1 MGAAIIIIGIILMV
15 VIHEMG
21 HFVAAKFFNMKAT
34 EAFWGFGP
42 KLWSTTRGETE
53 YGVKALP
60 LGGYVRIVGMNP
72 LEEVDP
78 EEEHRTYRAK
88 PFYQKAIVVL
98 AGITSHFVIAFILFL
113 IVVFAYGSSSVGE
126 YNQERIVESVTAVLA
141 TPNAEGDDAK
151 PIRVLRN
158 DEVIAVDGVPIADV
172 DPNVTK
178 PEGTISVIRLLRDDI
193 VTEIET
199 TDIVRPSPARIA
211 GIQPGDELL
220 EFDGETVA
228 TWEEFVR
235 IAHRNPGQSVD
246 VVVGRDGER
255 VSYTVP
261 LTTNVLSNGDEVG
274 FFGVSPVLTDIE
286 LGFFA
291 KLGLTVETLWTS
303 ILAAFAGLWA
313 LITNIGSIVSE
324 AFNPQDGALNTAR
337 PISVIGL
344 VRLAGPVESSL
355 TLLAFVNVFVG
366 VLNVI
371 PLYPLDGGHFAVA
384 TYEKIRGRPVD
395 IRPLLPVAA
404 TVFLF
409 LVVLGVFSIVLDIVN
424 PIRF

>member
-34 EAFWGFGP
+34 KAFWGFGP
-42 KLWSTTRGETE
+42 KLWSMQKGETE
-53 YGVKALP
+53 YGIKALP

-72 LEEVDP
+72 LEEIDP

-98 AGITSHFVIAFILFL
+98 AGITSHFVIAFILFT
-113 IVVFAYGSSSVGE
+113 IVIFGYGSSAVGE
-126 YNQERIVESVTAVLA
+126 FVREPVVESVTQVLA
-141 TPNAEGDDAK
+141 TPNAPESDEIG
-151 PIRVLRN
+151 IRLLN
-158 DEVIAVDGVPIADV
+158 ADEVIAVDGIEITAI
-172 DPNVTK
+172 DPNTTR
-178 PEGTISVIRLLRDDI
+178 PRGEISVVQVLRDGEI
-193 VTEIET
+193 VEIET

-211 GIQPGDELL
+211 GVAPDDRIV
-220 EFDGETVA
+220 EFGGVTIG
-228 TWEEFVR
+228 TWEDFVAV
-235 IAHRNPGQSVD
+235 AHANAGNAIP
-246 VVVGRDGER
+246 VVLDRGGEL
-255 VSYTVP
+255 VELMVP
-261 LTTNVLSNGDEVG
+261 LTINVLSDGTEVG
-274 FFGVSPVLTDIE
+274 FFGVSPILADLD
-286 LGFFA
+286 LGFLQ
-291 KLGLTVETLWTS
+291 KIGLTFSTLWTS
-303 ILAAFAGLWA
+303 ILGAFVGLWS
-313 LITNIGSIVSE
+313 LVSNVGSIVGE
-324 AFNPQDGALNTAR
+324 VFNPTVGEINAAR

-344 VRLAGPVESSL
+344 VRLAGPVEQSL
-355 TLLAFVNVFVG
+355 ALLAFVNVFVG

-384 TYEKIRGRPVD
+384 TYEKLRGRPAD

-409 LVVLGVFSIVLDIVN
+409 LIVIGVLGIVLDITN

>member
-21 HFVAAKFFNMKAT
+21 HFLAAKFFDMKAT

-42 KLWSTTRGETE
+42 KLWSVKKGETE

-88 PFYQKAIVVL
+88 PFHQKAVVVL
-98 AGITSHFVIAFILFL
+98 AGITSHFVIGFALFL
-113 IVVFAYGSSSVGE
+113 VVVFMYGSSAVGE
-126 YNQERIVESVTAVLA
+126 TEQLRVVEAVTQVLA
-141 TPNAEGDDAK
+141 TPNADEEDAV
-151 PIRVLRN
+151 PIRVLR
-158 DEVIAVDGVPIADV
+158 DDGVVAVDGVPITEI
-172 DPNVTK
+172 DPNTTK
-178 PEGTISVIRLLRDDI
+178 PRGQISVVTVQRDGELID
-193 VTEIET
+193 IET
-199 TDIVRPSPARIA
+199 TDVVRPSPARIA
-211 GIQPGDELL
+211 GIRPGDELV
-220 EFDGETVA
+220 EFGGVRVDTWLDFVEVAHDNPGETV
-228 TWEEFVR
+228 
-235 IAHRNPGQSVD
+235 D
-246 VVVGRDGER
+246 VVMLRDGEL
-255 VSYTVP
+255 VEFSVP
-261 LTTNVLSNGDEVG
+261 LTINILENGDEVG
-274 FFGVSPVLTDIE
+274 FFGISPVQVDVE
-286 LGFFA
+286 LGVFGRI
-291 KLGLTVETLWTS
+291 GLAGETLWVS
-303 ILAAFAGLWA
+303 ILGSFEGLG
-313 LITNIGSIVSE
+313 LLVVNIPEIMGQVLDPEPGVVSE
-324 AFNPQDGALNTAR
+324 SR

-355 TLLAFVNVFVG
+355 ALLAFVNVFVG

-384 TYEKIRGRPVD
+384 AWEKVRGRSVD

-404 TVFLF
+404 TVFAF
-409 LVVLGVFSIVLDIVN
+409 LVILGVFSIVLDIVN

>member
-21 HFVAAKFFNMKAT
+21 HFVAAKYFNMKAT

-42 KLWSTTRGETE
+42 KLWSTQKGETE

-78 EEEHRTYRAK
+78 DEEHRTYRAK

-98 AGITSHFVIAFILFL
+98 AGITSHFAVALVLLL
-113 IVVFAYGSSSVGE
+113 IVVFAYGSSSVGVFE
-126 YNQERIVESVTAVLA
+126 EQLEIESITAALA
-141 TPNAEGDDAK
+141 TPNAPDDTAI
-151 PIRVLRN
+151 PLVTLRD
-158 DEVIAVDGVPIADV
+158 DEVVAVDGVPITEI
-172 DPNVTK
+172 DPNTTK
-178 PEGTISVIRLLRDDI
+178 PVGAISDVQILRDGELI
-193 VTEIET
+193 TLQT
-199 TDIVRPSPARIA
+199 TDVVRPSPARIA
-211 GIQPGDELL
+211 GIQPGDRLV
-220 EFDGETVA
+220 EFGGVALGDWADFVEVAHSKPGEV
-228 TWEEFVR
+228 
-235 IAHRNPGQSVD
+235 VD
-246 VVVGRDGER
+246 VVVDRDGALL
-255 VSYTVP
+255 SYRVP
-261 LTTNVLSNGDEVG
+261 LTTNYLSTGRAVG
-274 FFGVSPVLTDIE
+274 FFGVSPVLVDIE
-286 LGFFA
+286 LSFFGKIGLA
-291 KLGLTVETLWTS
+291 FESLGSS
-303 ILAAFAGLWA
+303 IVAAFAGLWA
-313 LITNIGSIVSE
+313 LITNMGSIVNE
-324 AFNPQDGALNTAR
+324 AFNPQVGVVNEAR

-344 VRLAGPVESSL
+344 VRLAGPVEQSL
-355 TLLAFVNVFVG
+355 ALLAFVNVFVG

-384 TYEKIRGRPVD
+384 AVERIRGRPVD

-409 LVVLGVFSIVLDIVN
+409 LIVLGLFGIVLDIVN